1 QAIKFFMLAAQNGRS
16 AAMFMLGQIYE
27 NGDGVEED
35 LYQAFAFY
43 KAAAERGNQDAIK
56 TLKKRKFNKFM

>member
-1 QAIKFFMLAAQNGRS
+1 
-16 AAMFMLGQIYE
+16 MFMLGQIYE